1 MRHIRLLIFA
11 SNAIFPTIF
20 NVKSAAQPTGMSVE
34 LPESQHPLESV
45 YWRSTG
51 QGKGLY
57 EVHSLT
63 SAVNKKTICNALA
76 LTAHFN
82 FTGVG
87 GVGQNKGGIAVS
99 FSVWDTEFCFVNSH
113 LAAHQDK
120 VNSRNAMYR
129 SIVRGIRLDPYNMDI
144 LTGHHHVF
152 WMGDLNYR
160 IAFGQQRS
168 SPTDEEFAA
177 VVGSPPGT

>member
-1 MRHIRLLIFA
+1 M
-11 SNAIFPTIF
+11 
-20 NVKSAAQPTGMSVE
+20 
-34 LPESQHPLESV
+34 
-45 YWRSTG
+45 
-51 QGKGLY
+51 
-57 EVHSLT
+57 
-63 SAVNKKTICNALA
+63 
-76 LTAHFN
+76 
-82 FTGVG
+82 G

-99 FSVWDTEFCFVNSH
+99 LSVWDTEFCFVNSH

-129 SIVRGIRLDPYNMDI
+129 SIVRGIRLDTYNMDI

-160 IAFGQQRS
+160 IAFGRQRS

-177 VVGSPPGT
+177 VVSSLTISEVYHPVGASIFPRDPGLISPHLVSIGPNVL